1 VFIAALFT
9 VPKLWNQP
17 GCPSTDEQ
25 IKKMWYVLTME
36 YYSSTKQN
44 EIMSF
49 TENGSSIKQNKPE
62 SETQILHF
70 FSHMEARCK
79 GGHEHKW
86 GHLLWWE
93 GKINTMGVGRI

>member
-49 TENGSSIKQNKPE
+49 TENG
-62 SETQILHF
+62 
-70 FSHMEARCK
+70 
-79 GGHEHKW
+79 
-86 GHLLWWE
+86 
-93 GKINTMGVGRI
+93 